1 MIKIQRRY
9 ILYLCKNRALLGFY
23 TFFQHKSTNFDMTSK
38 LIQVVRFSTSLF
50 TLQTRWF
57 QCIFYFSTLSTINTL
72 LIHII
77 HRLIPTYPH
86 LPFFHL
92 YFYKFLSTKKL
103 FLSRRVIDYIIRYPV
118 LDWHLGKDL
127 L

>member
-1 MIKIQRRY
+1 MIKVQRRY
-9 ILYLCKNRALLGFY
+9 ILYLCKNRAMPGFS
-23 TFFQHKSTNFDMTSK
+23 TFLQHISTNFDMTSK

-50 TLQTRWF
+50 TLQTGWF

-77 HRLIPTYPH
+77 HRSIPTYPH
-86 LPFFHL
+86 SPSLNL
-92 YFYKFLSTKKL
+92 NIYKFLSTKKL

-118 LDWHLGKDL
+118 PDWHLGKDL